1 MVAQLLRL
9 RLQLSLGAV
18 ARRPGRVTGAILLIV
33 VVGLGTWA
41 LVNGLIGL
49 ADASASNARDLLVVT
64 GSFVVLGFLLIP
76 SMLGVTDPLDPRTLA
91 TFSIRSSVLAPTTLL
106 ASLLS
111 IPSLVLVVLSFA
123 TVATWSRGALET
135 VFAVV
140 SALLAIAT
148 CALAARIAEQ
158 VASGAFVTRKSRELR
173 VVFLLLALVLVAP
186 AIIFV
191 LGIDWGAGAGLSDFG
206 RAADAVSWTP
216 FGAVWAVPGE
226 VALGNMGAAIGKLAI
241 AAGTTA
247 VLYVAWWGLV
257 HRALHTVTRE
267 IPEGGFGSLG
277 WFDVLPARASSSIAA
292 RSLSYWGR
300 DARYIVSILII
311 PILPFLLIPPLLIA
325 GVPAQ
330 PLALVPLPFM
340 CLFLGWSLHNDL
352 AFDASAVWLHVA
364 SGVRGYADRLGR
376 TAPTLLI
383 GVPIVVIGSMISTAF
398 YGDWSILPSLFGVS
412 TCLLLTALG
421 VASYL
426 STRFP
431 YPAAAPGDSPF
442 QQPQYSGSRGG
453 LSQTIGLLV
462 PVILTLPALFFAWQ
476 TLSGDT
482 DATMLPLLVGVGT
495 GILVFVVGIWVGGR
509 AFDKRGPEIIEFATS
524 H

>member
-9 RLQLSLGAV
+9 RLQLAFGTVRGRPARIIGAV
-18 ARRPGRVTGAILLIV
+18 LLII
-33 VVGLGTWA
+33 VVGVGTWLLA
-41 LVNGLIGL
+41 QGLVGL
-49 ADASASNARDLLVVT
+49 ASAGAANVRDLLIVT

-76 SMLGVTDPLDPRTLA
+76 AMLGVTDPLDPRTFA
-91 TFSIRSSVLAPTTLL
+91 PFGIRSSALAPGTLL

-111 IPSLVLVVLSFA
+111 IPSLVVIVLSFA
-123 TVATWSRGALET
+123 TIGTWSRGAFAT
-135 VFAVV
+135 VIAVICAV
-140 SALLAIAT
+140 FAIAT
-148 CALAARIAEQ
+148 CALVGRIAEYI
-158 VASGAFVTRKSRELR
+158 ASGALVTRKSRELR
-173 VVFLLLALVLVAP
+173 VVFLVLILVLIAP
-186 AIIFV
+186 AIIFA
-191 LGIDWGAGAGLSDFG
+191 LGIDWSANSGMSDFG
-206 RAADAVSWTP
+206 RAAEAVSWTP
-216 FGAVWAVPGE
+216 FGAVWAAPGE
-226 VALGNMGAAIGKLAI
+226 AALGDVAGAVGKLAI

-247 VLYVAWWGLV
+247 VLYFVWWALVA
-257 HRALHTVTRE
+257 RALRTAPRE

-277 WFDVLPARASSSIAA
+277 WFDIMPARASSSIAA

-311 PILPFLLIPPLLIA
+311 PVLPFLLIPPLLIA

-364 SGVRGYADRLGR
+364 SGVKGYADRLGR

-383 GVPIVVIGSMISTAF
+383 GVPIVVIGSMISMAF
-398 YGDWSILPSLFGVS
+398 FGDWSMLPSMFGVS
-412 TCLLLTALG
+412 ACLLLASLG

-442 QQPQYSGSRGG
+442 QQPQYSGARGG
-453 LSQTIGLLV
+453 FSQTFGLLIPVVLSV
-462 PVILTLPALFFAWQ
+462 PTLYFAWRG
-476 TLSGDT
+476 LLGDA
-482 DATMLPLLVGVGT
+482 DATVWALLTGVGT
-495 GILVFVVGIWVGGR
+495 GILVFIAGIWLGGR
-509 AFDKRGPEIIEFATS
+509 AFDRRGPEIIEFATS